1 MPQGKALDLSQVG
14 PVVGSDATITGANDY
29 GPTAGSDLFIVTA
42 GIARKPGMSRDD
54 LLKTNTGIV
63 KAVAEQIKKTSPN
76 AFVIVVSNPLDA
88 MCYVMKQ
95 VTGFPRERVIGMAGV
110 LDSARMATFI
120 AQELKVSVKN
130 VNAFVMGGHG
140 DTMVPMPRYTTVA
153 GVPLPELLSKDKI
166 DAIVKRTANGGAEIV
181 ALLKTGSAF
190 YAPSASAVQM
200 AEAILYDRRQIFP
213 CAVWLQGEYGLK
225 DVYVGV
231 PVKLGARGLEE
242 VIQLKLI
249 GGRTGG
255 FEQIGG
261 SGPRTAEDH
270 RSLMLLAIDVGNTHI
285 TVGLFRDRTLQHTWR
300 LNTHRHYTSDELGI
314 HFLNLLAT
322 KNLDASMLDGVCIAS
337 VVPSLDE
344 PLTAMSR
351 TYLRQTPIVVGPET
365 RLGIKNL
372 YRKPEEVGADR
383 LVNAVAVHALYR
395 KPVIVVDFGTATTFD
410 CVSARGD
417 YLGGAICPGLE
428 LAGEWLATHTAKLP
442 QSRISNPAGERDRKD
457 HKRKLAKRPLIRLY
471 SPG

>member
-1 MPQGKALDLSQVG
+1 MRKKISVVGAGNVGASAAARLAEKGTFDVVLVDVVEGMPQGKALDLSQVG
-14 PVVGSDATITGANDY
+14 PVVGSDAKITGANDY
-29 GPTAGSDLFIVTA
+29 GPSAGSDLFIVTA

-63 KAVAEQIKKTSPN
+63 KAVAEEIKKTSPD

-110 LDSARMATFI
+110 LDSARMASFI

-190 YAPSASAVQM
+190 YAPSVSAVQM
-200 AEAILYDRRQIFP
+200 AEAILYDRQQILP

-231 PVKLGARGLEE
+231 PSKLGARGLEE
-242 VIQLKLI
+242 IIQLKL
-249 GGRTGG
+249 T
-255 FEQIGG
+255 
-261 SGPRTAEDH
+261 
-270 RSLMLLAIDVGNTHI
+270 
-285 TVGLFRDRTLQHTWR
+285 
-300 LNTHRHYTSDELGI
+300 
-314 HFLNLLAT
+314 
-322 KNLDASMLDGVCIAS
+322 
-337 VVPSLDE
+337 
-344 PLTAMSR
+344 
-351 TYLRQTPIVVGPET
+351 
-365 RLGIKNL
+365 
-372 YRKPEEVGADR
+372 PEEQA
-383 LVNAVAVHALYR
+383 ALN
-395 KPVIVVDFGTATTFD
+395 K
-410 CVSARGD
+410 SAESVR
-417 YLGGAICPGLE
+417 E
-428 LAGEWLATHTAKLP
+428 LQKITGV
-442 QSRISNPAGERDRKD
+442 
-457 HKRKLAKRPLIRLY
+457 
-471 SPG
+471 